1 MKEREYIEGLY
12 ETYKNLL
19 TEREREYFENYFY
32 EDNNLQEIADNYEV
46 SKSYVG
52 KYVNGIETKL
62 RGFEEALNIYDKFN
76 KIKGIIKYMDD
87 VASRIKIEEI
97 IEK

>member
-12 ETYKNLL
+12 DTYKNLL
-19 TEREREYFENYFY
+19 TDREKEYFENYFY
-32 EDNNLQEIADNYEV
+32 EDYNLQEIADNYDV

-52 KYVNGIETKL
+52 KYVNGIESKL
-62 RGFEEALNIYDKFN
+62 IKYEEALNVYEKFN
-76 KIKGIIKYMDD
+76 KIKSIVKYMYD
-87 VASRIKIEEI
+87 VTTRIKIEEI

>member
-32 EDNNLQEIADNYEV
+32 EDYNLQEIADNYEV

-87 VASRIKIEEI
+87 VASRLKIEEI

>member
-12 ETYKNLL
+12 DTYKNLL
-19 TEREREYFENYFY
+19 TDREKEYFENYFY
-32 EDNNLQEIADNYEV
+32 EDYNLQEIADNYDV

-52 KYVNGIETKL
+52 KYVNGIESKL
-62 RGFEEALNIYDKFN
+62 IKYEEALNVYEKFN
-76 KIKGIIKYMDD
+76 KIKSIVKYMDD
-87 VASRIKIEEI
+87 VTTRIKIEEI

>member
-32 EDNNLQEIADNYEV
+32 EDYNLQEIADNYEV

-62 RGFEEALNIYDKFN
+62 RGFEDALNIYDKFN

>member
-1 MKEREYIEGLY
+1 MKEREYVEGLY
-12 ETYKNLL
+12 DTYKNLL

-32 EDNNLQEIADNYEV
+32 EDYNLQEIADNYEV

-52 KYVNGIETKL
+52 KYVNSIESKL
-62 RGFEEALNIYDKFN
+62 RGYEEALNIYDKFN

>member
-1 MKEREYIEGLY
+1 MKEREYVEGLY
-12 ETYKNLL
+12 DNYKNLL

-32 EDNNLQEIADNYEV
+32 EDYNLQEIADNYEV

-52 KYVNGIETKL
+52 KYVNSIESKL
-62 RGFEEALNIYDKFN
+62 RGYEEALNIYDKFN

-87 VASRIKIEEI
+87 VASIIKIEEI

>member
-1 MKEREYIEGLY
+1 MKEREYVEGLY

-32 EDNNLQEIADNYEV
+32 EDYNLQEIADNYEV

-52 KYVNGIETKL
+52 KYVNGIEAKL

>member
-32 EDNNLQEIADNYEV
+32 EDYNLQEIADNYEV